1 MSTVTNHPTPAERVA
16 TGKLWQAG
24 GIAAVSAVVANLIFW
39 FVITRVLQMELMV
52 FAQGPG
58 TPLMPVTA
66 GMVILT
72 SAVPAIGATILLAI
86 LDKFVTRPFRVFQIV
101 AVVFLLLS
109 LGGPFSLPAEVPVS
123 TKVILSVMHGI
134 AAAAIVG
141 VLRKY
146 GRS

>member
-1 MSTVTNHPTPAERVA
+1 MSKNTNYPTSAERVA

-39 FVITRVLQMELMV
+39 FLITRVLQMELMV

-58 TPLMPVTA
+58 TPLIPVAA

-72 SAVPAIGATILLAI
+72 SAVPAIGAAILLTI
-86 LDKFVTRPFRVFQIV
+86 LDKFVARPFRVFQII
-101 AVVFLLLS
+101 AAVFLLLS
-109 LGGPFSLPAEVPVS
+109 LGGPFSLPAEVPIS
-123 TKVILSVMHGI
+123 TKLILSAMHGI

-141 VLRKY
+141 VLGKY